1 MQSDFLFKRNEAIAR
16 FLSGLR
22 ALAMKDTTLDRLQKD
37 VDAFVSKFLPSADL
51 SQGSRRACL
60 DYATSFR
67 DFICNENIIRL
78 FSDF

>member
-1 MQSDFLFKRNEAIAR
+1 MQSDFLFKRNMSISR

-37 VDAFVSKFLPSADL
+37 VDAYVSKFLPNADL
-51 SQGSRRACL
+51 SQGDLRTCY
-60 DYATSFR
+60 DYAVSFR
-67 DFICNENIIRL
+67 DCNLYESIIRI